1 MRVSIQVS
9 LIKVRLIKVRFIK
22 VRLIKVRFIKVRLI
36 KVTTQN
42 CFSRSSLSV
51 MQATL
56 LISVQSMILQ
66 VDFLTASQR
75 FIGSSSNIESSVS
88 LRTVHITTATLI
100 STMESIP
107 AGIRRVL

>member
-1 MRVSIQVS
+1 MRFSFQVS
-9 LIKVRLIKVRFIK
+9 LIKVSLTKVSLIKVILILVGFIYG
-22 VRLIKVRFIKVRLI
+22 
-36 KVTTQN
+36 TTHN
-42 CFSRSSLSV
+42 FWSRSSLSV

-56 LISVQSMILQ
+56 LTSVQTMILQ

-88 LRTVHITTATLI
+88 LRIVHITTATLV

-107 AGIRRVL
+107 VGIRLLVL